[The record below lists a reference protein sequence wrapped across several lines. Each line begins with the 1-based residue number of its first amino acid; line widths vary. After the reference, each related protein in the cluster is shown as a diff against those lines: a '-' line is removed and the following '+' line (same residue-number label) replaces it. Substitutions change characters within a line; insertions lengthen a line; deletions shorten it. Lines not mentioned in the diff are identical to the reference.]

1 MFEGEIVGEV
11 MTKDTTS
18 NELGLYMS
26 GSKRG
31 ES

>member
-1 MFEGEIVGEV
+1 LASETNE
-11 MTKDTTS
+11 

-31 ES
+31 EGYEEK